1 MDALKTMALLGWG
14 FAAAVAAGP
23 ATAADADA
31 SDWAPSLKSSAR
43 LISGAGAD
51 GRPVAAVEIRLAPG
65 AITYWRNPGESGL
78 PPSASFD
85 GSANLAR
92 ATLAY
97 PAPSR
102 LDTHG
107 AEAFGYANS
116 VILPI
121 DFAAQDPSR
130 PVTLALAL
138 NYAVCETICVP
149 ARVRLSLSLPAE
161 AVSGPFS
168 AAIGEALARAPRP
181 VDWSSLAPT
190 SSLAR
195 LDASTWRLCVASE
208 GGAARDI
215 FIEAP
220 ERWWFDAAPAGAVQG
235 GAKGSACFTLTLRQ
249 KPDDSHW
256 PVDARVTITGG
267 DGPIET
273 VVPLGAQS

>member
-1 MDALKTMALLGWG
+1 MDLLKTLALIGCGL
-14 FAAAVAAGP
+14 AAAVAAAP
-23 ATAADADA
+23 AQAADAYA

-43 LISGAGAD
+43 LIAGAGAD
-51 GRPVAAVEIRLAPG
+51 GRPVVAVEIRLAPG

-102 LDTHG
+102 LDAHG

-121 DFAAQDPSR
+121 AFVAQDPSR

-138 NYAVCETICVP
+138 NYAVCEKICVP
-149 ARVRLSLSLPAE
+149 ARARLSLSLSAE
-161 AVSGPFS
+161 TTSGPFS
-168 AAIGEALARAPRP
+168 SVIAQALARAPRP
-181 VDWSSLAPT
+181 VAWSSLAPT

-195 LDASTWRLCVASE
+195 LDPSTWRLCVAGE
-208 GGAARDI
+208 AGAARDI

-220 ERWWFDAAPAGAVQG
+220 ESWWFDAAPASA
-235 GAKGSACFTLTLRQ
+235 ASGSAHGPACFTLTLRQ

-256 PVDARVTITGG
+256 PVDARITITGG
-267 DGPIET
+267 GGPIET

>member
-1 MDALKTMALLGWG
+1 MNVLKIMALLGWG
-14 FAAAVAAGP
+14 LAALLAASP
-23 ATAADADA
+23 ARAADAYA

-78 PPSASFD
+78 PPSASFE

-107 AEAFGYANS
+107 AEAFGYSNS

-121 DFAAQDPSR
+121 AFAAQDGSL
-130 PVTLALAL
+130 PVTLAIAL
-138 NYAVCETICVP
+138 NYAVCEKICVP
-149 ARVRLSLSLPAE
+149 ARARLILSLPAQP
-161 AVSGPFS
+161 VSGPYS
-168 AAIGEALARAPRP
+168 AAISQALARAPRP
-181 VDWSSLAPT
+181 VAWSSLAPT

-195 LDASTWRLCVASE
+195 IDASTWRLCVAGE
-208 GGAARDI
+208 AGAARDI

-220 ERWWFDAAPAGAVQG
+220 ERWWFDAAPAGAAQG
-235 GAKGSACFTLTLRQ
+235 ANGPACFTLTLRQ

-256 PVDARVTITGG
+256 PVDARITITGG
-267 DGPIET
+267 GGPIET
-273 VVPLGAQS
+273 IVPLGGQS